1 MKRLLSGIQPTG
13 GLTLGNYLGAV
24 KNFVKLQN
32 ELEDIEFFVFIAD
45 QHSIT
50 VPQDKQ
56 ILRKN
61 IRNLGALYLACGLD
75 PKKVHL
81 FIQSEVPAHAQ
92 LGFVMECTSYIGEL
106 ERMTQF
112 KDKKQRQVA
121 GVTSGLLTYPALMAA
136 DILLYDADLVP
147 VGEDQ
152 KQHIELTRN
161 LAERFNQ
168 KYGDS
173 FVVPEPYIQKVGC
186 RIMSLTEPTKKM
198 SKSDSNPKATINLLD
213 DINAIK
219 NKIKGAVTDM
229 IGEVNFDPINQ
240 PGISN
245 LLTIYSMF
253 ANRDVSDIVNQY
265 KGTGYASF
273 KSDLAELVANEIKEI
288 QDKLKNIES
297 SGELDRILDEGRDYA
312 SYVAN
317 KKIQKIY
324 NKVGLGR
331 KR

>member
-24 KNFVKLQN
+24 KNFVHLQN
-32 ELEDIEFFVFIAD
+32 EMDDIEFFVFIAD

-50 VPQDKQ
+50 VPQDKT

-61 IRNLGALYLACGLD
+61 IRNLASLYLACGLD

-81 FIQSEVPAHAQ
+81 FVQSEVPAHAQ

-112 KDKKQRQVA
+112 KDKMARQVQ
-121 GVTSGLLTYPALMAA
+121 GVTTGLLTYPCLMAA
-136 DILLYDADLVP
+136 DILLYDIDLVP

-152 KQHIELTRN
+152 KQHLELTRN
-161 LAERFNQ
+161 IAERFNN
-168 KYGDS
+168 KYGET

-186 RIMSLTEPTKKM
+186 KIMSLVDPTKKM
-198 SKSDSNPKATINLLD
+198 SKSDPNPKATINLLD
-213 DINAIK
+213 DLAQIK
-219 NKIKGAVTDM
+219 NKIKSAVTDLV
-229 IGEVNFDPINQ
+229 GHVNYDPINQ

-245 LLTIYSMF
+245 LLTIYSSITGKSIVEI
-253 ANRDVSDIVNQY
+253 VSLYQD
-265 KGTGYASF
+265 KGYADF
-273 KSDLAELVANEIKEI
+273 KGDLANIVVEEIKPI
-288 QDKLKNIES
+288 QEKLLAIES
-297 SGELDRILDEGRDYA
+297 SGELDQILDEGRDYA
-312 SYVAN
+312 
-317 KKIQKIY
+317 
-324 NKVGLGR
+324 NKVASRKIEKVYNRIGLGR